1 MDGVSLSAEKLQE
14 ADCVL
19 IATDHSDFDYDWIV
33 ENSKI
38 VVDTRNATR
47 GVKNHRDKIVKI

>member
-1 MDGVSLSAEKLQE
+1 M
-14 ADCVL
+14 L